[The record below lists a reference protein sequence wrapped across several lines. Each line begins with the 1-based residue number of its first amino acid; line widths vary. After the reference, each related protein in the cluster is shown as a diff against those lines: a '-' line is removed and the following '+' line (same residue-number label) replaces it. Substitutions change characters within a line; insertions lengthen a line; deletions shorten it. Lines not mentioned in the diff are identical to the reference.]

1 MFRTLSLLIAL
12 TLWSATARAEPLLLR
27 ADAAYKRA
35 TSGEITLIDIRTPR
49 EWRETGVP
57 QGAMTLTMHTSKNV
71 FYERVV
77 AAVGGDKS
85 KPIALI
91 CAAGN
96 RSRWASNFLAEKGF
110 SRILNVGEGLFGN
123 GTLPGWLTRGLP
135 VRKP

>member
-1 MFRTLSLLIAL
+1 MFRSLPLLIAL
-12 TLWSATARAEPLLLR
+12 TLWCATARVEPLHLP
-27 ADAAYKRA
+27 ADATYERA

-49 EWRETGVP
+49 EWQETGVP
-57 QGAMTLTMHTSKNV
+57 VGAIALTMHTSKNV

-85 KPIALI
+85 KPVALI

-110 SRILNVGEGLFGN
+110 SRISNVGEGLYGN
-123 GTLPGWLTRGLP
+123 GSLPGWLERGLP
-135 VRKP
+135 VRKR